1 MLVLNCKC
9 KVGSNKFVYVMLA
22 LNCKCKV
29 GSKKLQAKIGCNTAR
44 YAKYTFYCIF
54 VIVTQWSLIFSTIYQ
69 FWQISIYFFPFFFQ
83 LNLLEIVLFQTS
95 VGGIQIRYVVSTRVF
110 LAIFVFS
117 QNDDHAWE
125 DIKTKQNGNHP

>member
-1 MLVLNCKC
+1 MEFDFFNNLSILTNI
-9 KVGSNKFVYVMLA
+9 N
-22 LNCKCKV
+22 
-29 GSKKLQAKIGCNTAR
+29 
-44 YAKYTFYCIF
+44 IF
-54 VIVTQWSLIFSTIYQ
+54 FS
-69 FWQISIYFFPFFFQ
+69 FFFQ